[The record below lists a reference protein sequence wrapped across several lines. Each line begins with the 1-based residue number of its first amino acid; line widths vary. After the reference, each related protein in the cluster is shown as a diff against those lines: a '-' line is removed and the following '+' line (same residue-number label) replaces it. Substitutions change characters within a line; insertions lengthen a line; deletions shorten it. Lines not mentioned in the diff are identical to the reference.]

1 MVANAWAGSHT
12 TFLSFIVLTLDCE
25 YESSGFLTASNDD
38 DLDLSTIAVFHVTGL
53 LLQLYF
59 HSQYWRFGAS
69 CRLASIFY
77 CMFFC
82 CCTVFGCLICF
93 KLLVA
98 IIINMDWC
106 RSLPEGKLRSQ
117 CPWNSFNAVPP
128 SMHLF
133 YCQYCCTV

>member
-12 TFLSFIVLTLDCE
+12 TFLSFIVLLTLDCE

-69 CRLASIFY
+69 CWLASIFY
-77 CMFFC
+77 CML
-82 CCTVFGCLICF
+82 VV
-93 KLLVA
+93 LL
-98 IIINMDWC
+98 WY
-106 RSLPEGKLRSQ
+106 
-117 CPWNSFNAVPP
+117 SFW
-128 SMHLF
+128 LF
-133 YCQYCCTV
+133 DLFQIVGSSCH